1 MNNLSKGML
10 IGGLVGISS
19 IALLNLDRND
29 IRRVQRKSKN
39 IMTKANNLM
48 HDIKGYI

>member
-1 MNNLSKGML
+1 MNKLSKGVL
-10 IGGLVGISS
+10 ISGLVGISS

-29 IRRVQRKSKN
+29 LRRVQRKGKS
-39 IMTKANNLM
+39 IMNKAENLM